1 MQGGFKMGRVL
12 AVLAL
17 LATIFVALP
26 ANAQDEPDDVGEVC
40 IRVRG
45 RITADLASGELQG
58 RLGSRLSRYPLTGT
72 TTDNGDGTFSQRYVL
87 DVGPFLEVRET
98 PTGSFPLRS
107 GATIFFSSAEVTGG
121 ANSGRLAYVGRVN
134 RAGTTARYQV
144 FGRVCGWGPDTVVTN
159 GSVYTVGG
167 GVEEAVA
174 VQDGRI
180 IRVGTEVEILETFIA
195 GSTVDVIDAQGNAVI
210 PAFVD
215 AHSHVWEGAVDV
227 RPSELED
234 ERFAQGVTTVGE
246 PTVIDADIARLR
258 RIAAADDLRLR
269 TRMWVGFN
277 TFCGDVRE
285 GAPHLSASVSRDP
298 SAMFGVLGTKIFSD
312 GGACNA
318 PAVSF
323 PYQPGIDP
331 LPPSPQGDLYLSQE
345 ALTEVVADADRLGHQ
360 VIIHAIGDVGV
371 ETAASA
377 LADIIDGSGNPSR
390 HRIEHN
396 VLVRPEI
403 LDLYVANDIGAVI
416 FGEYNTCL
424 HNEGGWWAQHLAPD
438 QIDWLYPWRAMVD
451 AGVTVGWQA
460 DVPSFTRNALHHW
473 YSLASLGQA
482 EAAAE
487 FGGPGPCAAPAE
499 LASHALT
506 MAEAL
511 EAMTLGSATLMHL
524 DSEIGSIEAGKAAD
538 LVILD
543 SDPIGSGAV
552 TTLLDTNVAL
562 TMSRGDTVYCDA
574 ALVACSA
581 G

>member
-1 MQGGFKMGRVL
+1 MRGGLRAGRVL
-12 AVLAL
+12 AILAL
-17 LATIFVALP
+17 LATVFVTLP
-26 ANAQDEPDDVGEVC
+26 ASAQDEQDDADEVC
-40 IRVRG
+40 IRIRG
-45 RITADLASGELQG
+45 SITADLTTGELTG
-58 RLGSRLSRYPLTGT
+58 RLGSPATRYRVSGT
-72 TTDNGDGTFSQRYVL
+72 TADNGDGTFTQRYLL

-98 PTGSFPLRS
+98 PAGSFTLRR
-107 GATIFFSSAEVTGG
+107 GATLFFSTAEVTAG
-121 ANSGRLAYVGRVN
+121 ANSGRLAYVGRIN
-134 RAGTTARYQV
+134 RARTTARYQV
-144 FGRVCGWGPDTVVTN
+144 FGRICGWGPDTVVTN
-159 GSVYTVGG
+159 GTVYTVGG
-167 GVEEAVA
+167 DVEEAVA
-174 VQDGRI
+174 IQDGRI
-180 IRVGTEVEILETFIA
+180 IRVGTEVEILDTFIA

-246 PTVIDADIARLR
+246 PTVIDADVARLQR
-258 RIAAADDLRLR
+258 LAAADELRLR
-269 TRMWVGFN
+269 TRMWLGFN
-277 TFCGDVRE
+277 TFCGDIRP
-285 GAPHLSASVSRDP
+285 GAPHLGATVSRDP
-298 SAMFGVLGTKIFSD
+298 AAMFGVLGTKIFSD

-331 LPPSPQGDLYLSQE
+331 LPPSPQGDLYLSEE
-345 ALTEVVADADRLGHQ
+345 ALAGVIADADRLGHQ
-360 VIIHAIGDVGV
+360 VIVHAIGDVGV

-377 LADIIDGSGNPSR
+377 LAQIIDGSGNPSR

-403 LDLYVANDIGAVI
+403 LDLYVTHDIGAVI

-438 QIDWLYPWRAMVD
+438 QIDWLYPWRDMVD
-451 AGVTVGWQA
+451 AGVTIGWQA

-482 EAAAE
+482 DASVD
-487 FGGPGPCAAPAE
+487 FGGPGPCAAPPD

-524 DSEIGSIEAGKAAD
+524 DSEIGSIETGKAAD

-543 SDPIGSGAV
+543 SDPISSGTA

-562 TMSRGDTVYCDA
+562 TMTRGDTVYCDG
-574 ALVACSA
+574 ALVSCPT